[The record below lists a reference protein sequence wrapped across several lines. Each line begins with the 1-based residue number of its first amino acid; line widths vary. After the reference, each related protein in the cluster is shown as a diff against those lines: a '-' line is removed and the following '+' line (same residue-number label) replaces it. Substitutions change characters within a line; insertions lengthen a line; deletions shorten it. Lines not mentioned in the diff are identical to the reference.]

1 MTEPTQAPDTDRRRP
16 WHGRH
21 RAILAGLLAL
31 VALTAG
37 LVLDVAQGGGNGSA
51 KDRIGADPPP
61 ALFTDSQVALT
72 QQSVADVRAHAS
84 QVFAAWVADHGTQ
97 ADDKAFAAWV
107 AHTFPA
113 PPTDLASQMSTVTSL
128 AAQRTDLGVKASTW
142 LETYGKKDV
151 WKLYAHDQGER
162 LDAKRGKSVK
172 DDEDAALK
180 LAKNLADA
188 LGTRFGSSAPY
199 VRKPSLR
206 PDHHVTAG
214 QKCPCS
220 YPSRHAAAG
229 AASETLL
236 GHLQPTMDPEYQ
248 HMEAE
253 IDYSRV
259 YMAGH
264 FPDDITAGA
273 LLGDLVGDYL
283 LVTREGV
290 DPASL

>member
-1 MTEPTQAPDTDRRRP
+1 MTEPTQAADAGRRKP

-21 RAILAGLLAL
+21 RAILAALLAL

-61 ALFTDSQVALT
+61 ALFTDAQVAPT
-72 QQSVADVRAHAS
+72 EQSVADVRAQARE
-84 QVFAAWVADHGTQ
+84 VFATWIAAHGTH
-97 ADDKAFAAWV
+97 ADDKAFATWV

-113 PPTDLASQMSTVTSL
+113 PPADLASQMSTVTSL
-128 AAQRTDLGVKASTW
+128 AAQRTSVGVTASTW

-162 LDAKRGKSVK
+162 LDAKKGKSVK
-172 DDEDAALK
+172 DEEDAALK
-180 LAKNLADA
+180 LAKNLADE

-206 PDHHVTAG
+206 PDHHVTPG
-214 QKCPCS
+214 QACPCS

-290 DPASL
+290 DPVSL